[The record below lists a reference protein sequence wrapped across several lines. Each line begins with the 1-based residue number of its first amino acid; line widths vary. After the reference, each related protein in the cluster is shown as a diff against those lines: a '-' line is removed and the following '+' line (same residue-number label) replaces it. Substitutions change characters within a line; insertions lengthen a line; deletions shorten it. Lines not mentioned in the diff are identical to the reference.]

1 MGQPF
6 QQFPVS
12 LFLLYIHNGYFK
24 VQTYFPLENPSSTY
38 LAQGFP
44 GGASGKETACQFR
57 RHKSDGF
64 DRWVER
70 INHGGGHGNPLQ
82 YSCLENRT
90 DRGAQQDVV
99 RGVANSW
106 TTKSDNEARKHALIQ
121 LSPSPLHI
129 NFIASSPASS
139 SPYLLPTYSPS
150 FFHSF
155 LKHSFYCFTLTIRSP
170 RLPYTQTS
178 PVLQPSQVVSCSYS
192 KTKQKSTE
200 TLLRIA
206 V

>member
-1 MGQPF
+1 M
-6 QQFPVS
+6 
-12 LFLLYIHNGYFK
+12 
-24 VQTYFPLENPSSTY
+24 
-38 LAQGFP
+38 
-44 GGASGKETACQFR
+44 
-57 RHKSDGF
+57 
-64 DRWVER
+64 
-70 INHGGGHGNPLQ
+70 
-82 YSCLENRT
+82 
-90 DRGAQQDVV
+90 V

-121 LSPSPLHI
+121 LSPSPLHV

-206 V
+206 VWGRILRPSLINIVSWNHTCMFTVANGQNICTRFIFFLSPLPLSLVILASILVFFSKFLC